1 LCGGRGKE
9 TVATVPI
16 NCYDIDKV
24 FIAVSAVRKI
34 VKKEVNG
41 MPVLPKVNE
50 LGFFEIRLE
59 SIGGLGANLAGK
71 MLAEAGVVG
80 AGLNGVSFSS
90 YGSEKKGSPVKAH
103 IRFCD
108 NDTQIRATS
117 PVERPHIVGIF
128 HEALYKTNN
137 VISGIYEDSVVLVNS
152 SKTPEQ
158 LKEKMG
164 LKGGTIAIVDA
175 TGIALEEKNRV
186 NMAMLGALFRLC
198 DFLNPDTMRDVIR
211 KSLEKK
217 YPQAVQPA
225 LNTFERGYNEVTFQ
239 TFQLP
244 AGETMPEPVR
254 QDTPVLG
261 YETQPLGGTIINP
274 GNSIL
279 KDLSISR
286 NGMMPHFDSDKC
298 IHCAS
303 CDNVCPDFCFVWE
316 ERPDKKG
323 RPQMFLLGID
333 YQYCK
338 GCLKCVTA
346 CPTEALSEA
355 RETDGYAEEH
365 RVPHRFDLA
374 EGVKIS

>member
-1 LCGGRGKE
+1 
-9 TVATVPI
+9 VA
-16 NCYDIDKV
+16 
-24 FIAVSAVRKI
+24 
-34 VKKEVNG
+34 
-41 MPVLPKVNE
+41 VLPKTNE

-80 AGLNGVSFSS
+80 SGFNGVSFSS

-108 NDTQIRATS
+108 SNMNIRDTT

-128 HEALYKTNN
+128 HENLYRTVN
-137 VISGIYEDSVVLVNS
+137 VISGIYEDSIVLVNS
-152 SKTPEQ
+152 AKTPEQ
-158 LKEKMG
+158 LKDKLN
-164 LKGGTIAIVDA
+164 LKGGTIAVVDA

-198 DFLNPDTMRDVIR
+198 DFLDPEHMKGIIR

-217 YPQAVQPA
+217 YPHAVDPA
-225 LNTFERGYNEVTFQ
+225 LRTFQRGYEEVKFQ
-239 TFQLP
+239 TFALP
-244 AGETMPEPVR
+244 EGTEMPKPMR
-254 QDTPVLG
+254 WDIPVLG
-261 YETQPLGGTIINP
+261 YETQPIGGTITNP

-286 NGMMPHFDSDKC
+286 QGMMPQFLEEKC
-298 IHCAS
+298 IHCAL
-303 CDNVCPDFCFVWE
+303 CDTACPDFCFVWE
-316 ERPDKKG
+316 EKPDPKG
-323 RPQMFLLGID
+323 RMQMFLQGID

-346 CPTEALSEA
+346 CPTQALVAA

-374 EGVKIS
+374 KTS